1 VGEKTFEHGFDLPEL
16 KQVRLRGNS
25 NRRWLFDRRS
35 VAQNLFSPGM
45 SSRFRAD

>member
-1 VGEKTFEHGFDLPEL
+1 VGEKTFEQGFDLPEL
-16 KQVRLRGNS
+16 KQVRVRGNS
-25 NRRWLFDRRS
+25 DPRWLFEMRS